1 MFKLRIQLNLLE
13 YPIAVEATNILAT
26 NRAEVH
32 QPTTYIYLQPSFMI
46 HVNYSSSSSSS
57 SIFIYTRNR
66 IILFYLQLLHSI
78 SILPHYCFDLLSWNL
93 TKWPL
98 GNDLLSEND
107 PQNQFQNFENNS
119 PAKWLPN
126 PPPPPLPHH
135 LAGNKWQTLEHPP
148 IKQQVTRTGSHH

>member
-1 MFKLRIQLNLLE
+1 MFELRIQLNLLE
-13 YPIAVEATNILAT
+13 YPIAVEASNILAT

-32 QPTTYIYLQPSFMI
+32 HPTTYIYLQPSFMI

-66 IILFYLQLLHSI
+66 TILFYLQLLHSI
-78 SILPHYCFDLLSWNL
+78 SILAHYCFYLLSWNL

-98 GNDLLSEND
+98 GDDLLSEND

-126 PPPPPLPHH
+126 PPPLPLPHH
-135 LAGNKWQTLEHPP
+135 LTGNKWQTLEHPP

>member
-26 NRAEVH
+26 DRAEVH
-32 QPTTYIYLQPSFMI
+32 HPTTYIYLQPSFMI

-66 IILFYLQLLHSI
+66 TILFYLQLLHSI
-78 SILPHYCFDLLSWNL
+78 SILAHYCFYLLSWNL
-93 TKWPL
+93 TKWPP
-98 GNDLLSEND
+98 GDDLLSEND

-126 PPPPPLPHH
+126 PPPSPSPIILRAINDKPLSI
-135 LAGNKWQTLEHPP
+135 LL
-148 IKQQVTRTGSHH
+148 

>member
-26 NRAEVH
+26 DRAEVH
-32 QPTTYIYLQPSFMI
+32 HPTTYIYLQPSFMI
-46 HVNYSSSSSSS
+46 HVNYSSSSS

-78 SILPHYCFDLLSWNL
+78 SILAHYCFDLLSWNL

-98 GNDLLSEND
+98 GNDLSSENE

-126 PPPPPLPHH
+126 PPPPPAPHS
-135 LAGNKWQTLEHPP
+135 P
-148 IKQQVTRTGSHH
+148 IILQAINDKPLSILL

>member
-78 SILPHYCFDLLSWNL
+78 SILPHYCFDLLS
-93 TKWPL
+93 
-98 GNDLLSEND
+98 
-107 PQNQFQNFENNS
+107 
-119 PAKWLPN
+119 
-126 PPPPPLPHH
+126 
-135 LAGNKWQTLEHPP
+135 
-148 IKQQVTRTGSHH
+148 